1 MSNIFNMARLD
12 FYTLKSQTAMYFI
25 IPVIAVFFS
34 MTGSP
39 LSVLGFTAAWLVLL
53 VNTNLF
59 AIQEKYGLERLY
71 SSLSLDKKSVVLGR
85 YISTTINY
93 LFAFLVVVIIGVIM
107 SFVQG
112 RTNPVDGIIEG
123 FCLSLLAFTLIS
135 AIQLPIYFGAGYTKG
150 RILSMIPFVV
160 IMGFVILQSLFEK
173 LESVMQSILA
183 FGNGVYVISF
193 IVSVV
198 VMLMSYYIAVLCYK
212 KGSEWRL
219 E

>member
-39 LSVLGFTAAWLVLL
+39 LSVLEFTAAWLVLL

-112 RTNPVDGIIEG
+112 RANPVDGIIEG

-212 KGSEWRL
+212 KRQ
-219 E
+219 

>member
-1 MSNIFNMARLD
+1 MSNTFNMARLD

-112 RTNPVDGIIEG
+112 RTNPADGIIEG
-123 FCLSLLAFTLIS
+123 FCLSLLVFTLIS

-150 RILSMIPFVV
+150 RILSMIPFLV
-160 IMGFVILQSLFEK
+160 IIGFVMLQSLFEK
-173 LESVMQSILA
+173 LGSVIQSILA
-183 FGNGVYVISF
+183 FGNSIYAISF

-198 VMLMSYYIAVLCYK
+198 VMVISYYIAVFCYK
-212 KGSEWRL
+212 RKQ
-219 E
+219 